1 MFIYKSISNDE
12 NDLEAKIFWLKS
24 RMIDRL
30 NLLISALMLKWVLF
44 YYHCLKNFTK
54 ALSSKIR
61 IFERK
66 DSNLNI
72 QIWQFKFDTW

>member
-12 NDLEAKIFWLKS
+12 NDLKAKIFWLKS
-24 RMIDRL
+24 WMIDRL
-30 NLLISALMLKWVLF
+30 NFLISALMLKWVLF
-44 YYHCLKNFTK
+44 YYYCLKNFTK
-54 ALSSKIR
+54 ALSNKIR
-61 IFERK
+61 IFKLE